1 MRLVLL
7 LSLLLAAGAACAP
20 RNDCHDFD
28 LSCDPLTPL
37 LYQFPINFVAS
48 GDQCA
53 VWSSVDGVSWS
64 LSTLPDCIVA
74 AGGARAVAYGAGQW
88 IAVGTNNGV
97 DCAIW
102 RSQDRSE
109 LSWSRVSCPAS
120 FFLSSIAFSTGG
132 PTAEFSAGG
141 QGNGGNIMA
150 VSSEDGLQWINR
162 TYADVGAGAFV
173 RGTVYQR
180 SQNAFYHATPNTQG
194 VRRRPVL
201 GTWSGTLQA
210 TGVVP
215 GGLALGKALPSGSR
229 RTVIIHSGA
238 ASAQYNDDDW
248 ATTPNTLTPN
258 LFGGVGAG
266 INGLAYGNGRFVFVR
281 NGCGVT
287 YSDDGLA
294 ADASGVYTMPST
306 VCSAV
311 NLGSVA
317 FAPSRFV
324 IGGEAGKFYYSL
336 SGLPSDWRQATAPTT
351 AANPLAIGSRF
362 ANAF

>member
-1 MRLVLL
+1 M
-7 LSLLLAAGAACAP
+7 
-20 RNDCHDFD
+20 
-28 LSCDPLTPL
+28 SCDPLTPL

-53 VWSSVDGVSWS
+53 IWSSNDGTNWT

-88 IAVGTNNGV
+88 IAVGTSNGV

-102 RSQDRSE
+102 RSIDRSE

-120 FFLSSIAFSTGG
+120 FLLSSIAFSIGG

-150 VSSEDGLQWINR
+150 VSSEDGVQWINR
-162 TYADVGAGAFV
+162 TYADGGAGNFV
-173 RGTVYQR
+173 RGTVFQP
-180 SQNAFYHATPNTQG
+180 SQNAFYHVTQNTQG
-194 VRRRPVL
+194 VRRRPTN
-201 GTWSGTLQA
+201 GTWSAILQA

-215 GGLALGKALPSGSR
+215 GGLALGRVLPSGSR
-229 RTVIIHSGA
+229 RQLVIHNTA
-238 ASAQYNDDDW
+238 ASAQYSDDDW
-248 ATTPNTLTPN
+248 ATAPSTLNPN
-258 LFGGVGAG
+258 LFGGAGAG
-266 INGLAYGNGRFVFVR
+266 VNGVAYGNGRFVFVR

-287 YSDDGLA
+287 YSDDGVA
-294 ADASGVYTMPST
+294 ADASGIYTMPAS
-306 VCSAV
+306 VCSGA

-317 FAPSRFV
+317 YAPTRFV
-324 IGGEAGKFYYSL
+324 IGGQAGVFYYSL
-336 SGLPSDWRQATAPTT
+336 TGLPADWRQASAPTT
-351 AANPLAIGSRF
+351 TASPLWIGSRF